1 MRVSPSASANVD
13 ASVNIGSQ
21 VEAPAAAGSGV
32 SERRASLEQLLN
44 EHPLPGT
51 RGFGVAV
58 NAGAG
63 GAEAPLLSAPPAI
76 DTTTTGRRGSSG
88 FTPTSGD
95 GRTPTSR
102 NRRRSSGAS
111 VVRKR
116 RRSSVFQKD
125 KKALMGPIV
134 QTPED
139 VKKTL
144 RQKLWSLVDEPAS
157 SQAVG
162 GCSAAAFV
170 RTVLPQSLLRLWY
183 GRHGLSQ
190 SSS

>member
-1 MRVSPSASANVD
+1 M
-13 ASVNIGSQ
+13 
-21 VEAPAAAGSGV
+21 EAPAAAGSGV

-63 GAEAPLLSAPPAI
+63 GAEASLLAAPPAI
-76 DTTTTGRRGSSG
+76 DTTATGRRGSSG

-170 RTVLPQSLLRLWY
+170 RTVLPQSRLRLWY